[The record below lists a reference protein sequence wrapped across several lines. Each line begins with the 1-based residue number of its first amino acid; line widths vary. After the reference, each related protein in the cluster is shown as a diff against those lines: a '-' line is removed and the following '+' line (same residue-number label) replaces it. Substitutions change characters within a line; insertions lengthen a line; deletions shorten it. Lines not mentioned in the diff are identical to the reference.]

1 MPSPAVDP
9 NAPGR
14 VIDDGPSDS
23 SLRDPTKLSS
33 EFVSIAPAVAAAVFF
48 VGGLV
53 ALYQAFSST
62 DPLSGV
68 PFNVVWLI
76 AGANSIAASILFL
89 VAGQIV
95 WRLSQI
101 VWLLGDEKARR
112 AFLKIDD

>member
-9 NAPGR
+9 NEPDR
-14 VIDDGPSDS
+14 VIDEGPSDD
-23 SLRDPTKLSS
+23 SLRDPAKLSS

-48 VGGLV
+48 VGGLA
-53 ALYQAFSST
+53 ALYRAFSHPSPVS
-62 DPLSGV
+62 DL
-68 PFNVVWLI
+68 PFNLAWLL
-76 AGANSIAASILFL
+76 AGASSIAVSILFL

-101 VWLLGDEKARR
+101 VWLLGDDRARR